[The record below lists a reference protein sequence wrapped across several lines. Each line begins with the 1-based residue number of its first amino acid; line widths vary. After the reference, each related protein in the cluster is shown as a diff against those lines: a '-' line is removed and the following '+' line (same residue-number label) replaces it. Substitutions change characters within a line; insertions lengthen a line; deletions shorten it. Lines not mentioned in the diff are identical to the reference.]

1 MPSSHVVLDQVDITF
16 DDQRSVALAGLLL
29 PATLAEWLGIEQA
42 TDQLLDL
49 GGRPG
54 PVRPAASCSPWSM
67 RGRRRA
73 AHRDFDA
80 PTAPLR
86 PTAAA
91 AARSMEARWH
101 RDAFFMRYA
110 ATQPDPRHEDDQRF
124 RWSWRCGGPAR
135 TCTWD
140 LILIS

>member
-1 MPSSHVVLDQVDITF
+1 MPSSHVVLDQVDGAF
-16 DDQRSVALAGLLL
+16 DDEQAVASAGLPL
-29 PATLAEWLGIEQA
+29 PATLAERLGIKQA

-67 RGRRRA
+67 RGRRRT
-73 AHRDFDA
+73 AHRG
-80 PTAPLR
+80 LR
-86 PTAAA
+86 RPNGATPATAAA

-110 ATQPDPRHEDDQRF
+110 ATRPDPRHEDDQRF